1 MTVRKELD
9 IMSVIILGVVAF
21 MLGSNAETRVSL
33 EHPQPAVEQQQMM
46 LFVHANSGRP
56 LPPTA
61 VYLSRK
67 F

>member
-1 MTVRKELD
+1 
-9 IMSVIILGVVAF
+9 MSVIILGVVAF
-21 MLGSNAETRVSL
+21 MLGTNAVETRVSL

>member
-1 MTVRKELD
+1 
-9 IMSVIILGVVAF
+9 MSFIILGVVAF
-21 MLGSNAETRVSL
+21 MLGSNADTRVSF
-33 EHPQPAVEQQQMM
+33 EQSQPAVEQQQLM
-46 LFVHANSGRP
+46 LFAHANSGRP